1 MKWRKLGR
9 VYVANGEY
17 EWAQT
22 HAYIPTPLIL
32 DDRQI
37 RIYCAFLDKDNVGRI
52 GFVDLDAKN
61 PLKVLRVSTKPVL
74 DIGEPGTFD
83 DSGVTPSSVL
93 DNKGKAFMYFFGWQK
108 GVRVRYFLFT
118 GLASGEKGGE
128 SFERYS
134 NVPILDRNND
144 ELFVRSA
151 PHVIVDNSIFKM
163 WYVSGSKWVINKG
176 KEIPTY
182 NLRYIESD
190 DGVSWGN
197 KSVVCLRL
205 ANTDEIGFGRPFVVK
220 DRRLY
225 KMWYSIRTISKGYR
239 IGYAES
245 VDGLGWERKDSEVGI
260 DVSESGWDSEMIC
273 FASIVDAHGERYMF
287 YNGNEFGKT
296 GFGVALLEA

>member
-9 VYVANGEY
+9 VYVANREY
-17 EWAQT
+17 EWAQS
-22 HAYIPTPLIL
+22 HAYIPTPLVL
-32 DDRQI
+32 GERQI

-52 GFVDLDAKN
+52 GFVDLDSEN
-61 PLKVLRVSTKPVL
+61 PLNVLKVSQKPVL

-83 DSGVTPSSVL
+83 DSGVTPASVV
-93 DNKGKAFMYFFGWQK
+93 DNEGKAFMYFFGWQRGIK
-108 GVRVRYFLFT
+108 VRYFLFS
-118 GLASGEKGGE
+118 GLAIGEEMGE
-128 SFERYS
+128 SFGRYS

-151 PHVIVDNSIFKM
+151 PHAIIDNRIFKM
-163 WYVSGSKWVINKG
+163 WYVSGSKWISDKG
-176 KEIPTY
+176 KEVPTY
-182 NLRYIESD
+182 NLRYIESH
-190 DGVSWGN
+190 DGVSWHG

-220 DRRLY
+220 DGWLY

-245 VDGLGWERKDSEVGI
+245 TDGLNWERKDNEVGI
-260 DVSESGWDSEMIC
+260 DVSKSGWDSEMIC
-273 FASIVDAHGERYMF
+273 FASIVDTRGKRYMF

-296 GFGVALLEA
+296 GFGVALLEE